1 MSFWNSFVKVW
12 EVRTSIKIQEGIE
25 NLFSKRRSKR
35 QNFDNSA
42 EIINELVKKNSNWND
57 KINNERNKL

>member
-1 MSFWNSFVKVW
+1 MSFWNTFVKVW

-25 NLFSKRRSKR
+25 NLFSKR

-57 KINNERNKL
+57 KINNERNKH